1 MSSSKIAKPI
11 KLKSKIKIRK
21 RKAKVKAKTCDELYD
36 ESKEN
41 NIVKNIKNKDYQNLL
56 KCVTNNDREL
66 LEDASNDKP
75 FLYPNLDDSKF
86 NVKIAKKKEFLDT
99 KYDIHPEK
107 DYENIKDYTQAL
119 CDSKEFELDPHQMFI
134 RNFMSFQTPYNG
146 ILLFHGLGTGKTCSS
161 ISVCEEMRS
170 YSLQMGISKKII
182 IVASPAV
189 QANFKLQLFDK
200 NKLKQNNGVWNIKA
214 CIGNKLIK
222 EVNIM
227 NMRGLTRKKIIRQ
240 INQLIRQSYMFKGYG
255 EFSNYLD
262 KIMNKGVRLSDSDE
276 IKGRRRSKNLKKE
289 FSNRMLV
296 IDEVH
301 NIRLSKEGKIKSS
314 SENLG
319 RLVTSTQNMKLLLLS
334 ATPMFDSYSEIIWIL
349 NLLNLNDKRFP
360 ISEREIFTKKGSF
373 QVKNG
378 VNIGKELLVQKATGY
393 VSYVRGENPFTFPYR
408 IWPSIARNPSSIFLL
423 SKDGVWSYPRF
434 QLNGGEIIEPLQR
447 VDLVMQQIGTYQ
459 NKVYEKLIQ
468 YLKSKNPRLNNPEGS
483 VSFTIL
489 EAPLQTLNIVYPH
502 IDFSDKEES
511 KMDSDTLGY
520 MYGSKGLGR
529 IMNYSVSTKKNFAYK
544 DKTLRNFGPIFSPE
558 LIGKYSGKI
567 SYICDQI
574 RKSEGIVFVY
584 SQYIDGGAV
593 PMALALESMG
603 FTRAGDRSPLF
614 KKPQTTPLNALTMRP
629 KENGKPFKHAKY
641 IMITGQTS
649 LTPNVTKE
657 LNLAT
662 DPENKDGNKVKV
674 IIVSRAGSEGLDF
687 KNIRQMHILD
697 PWYNL
702 NRSEQIIGRAVRSK
716 SHCLLPYE
724 KRNVEIFMYG
734 TQLENKDM
742 EAIDLYVYRLAE
754 RKALQI
760 ANVTRVLK
768 ENAIDCLLNR
778 KGLNFSEEAI
788 ARIAPNHNG
797 VSQTLSSG
805 IHIDYILGDKNDSI
819 LCDFMDCEY
828 KCTFGDLFDES
839 DLNSDSY
846 NESFIM
852 MNIEK
857 ILQRIRNLFKEKYM
871 YRKTDLITE
880 VTLVKRYPIDQIYS
894 ALTYLIEDENE
905 FIVDSIGRTGRLVN
919 VGEYYMFQPLEMTSK
934 NIERYDRVA
943 PVPFK
948 RQTIEFVVSDI
959 EAAKTNNI
967 NDIVNK
973 LNKSYKNMLM
983 VQKLTAQNKTNWSIV
998 SAWVISNLV
1007 KYNFVRFNLKKS
1019 ELLDILLE
1027 LAMHHMIDLLEY
1039 GEKLLLL
1046 KNINNIDGKL
1056 GNYIE
1061 SYFEKF
1067 YATTPEYKGV
1077 IITDFKK
1084 KSNYSILTLIDDTWK
1099 IDKNSIV
1106 KGLGREVLNTFTVP
1120 VDDMN
1125 DRIGFMAKLKKY
1137 NLIFKT
1143 KNTALSAAGRPSK
1156 GSSCERGADKK
1167 MLIENINLL
1176 LSPNKSDF
1184 KYIMG
1189 SKGGKGARSIT
1200 SIYNYNEDEIVQHP
1214 YERDENGNLLMSKQG
1229 NYKVDE
1235 DEHVRINTFQLCI
1248 ELELILRY
1256 FNKINKDGK
1265 RWFFSSVET
1274 IINDIERV
1282 GK

>member
-1 MSSSKIAKPI
+1 MSSSKNAKPI
-11 KLKSKIKIRK
+11 KLKGKIKIRK
-21 RKAKVKAKTCDELYD
+21 RKTKQKDKTCDEIFG
-36 ESKEN
+36 EFKEG
-41 NIVKNIKNKDYQNLL
+41 NISKNISNTNYQNLL
-56 KCVTNNDREL
+56 KCVAENDRTL
-66 LEDASNDKP
+66 LDNSTNDKP

-86 NVKIAKKKEFLDT
+86 NIKIAKKKEFLDT
-99 KYDIHPEK
+99 KYDVHPEK
-107 DYENIKDYTQAL
+107 DYADIEEYTQTL
-119 CDSKEFELDPHQMFI
+119 CNNKEFELDPHQMFI

-200 NKLKQNNGVWNIKA
+200 NKLKQINGIWNIKA

-255 EFSNYLD
+255 EFSNYLE
-262 KIMNKGVRLSDSDE
+262 KIMNKGIRSSDSE
-276 IKGRRRSKNLKKE
+276 EVKEKRRGKNIRKE

-301 NIRLSKEGKIKSS
+301 NIRLSKEGKVKSS

-319 RLVTSTQNMKLLLLS
+319 KLVTYTQNMKLLLLS

-360 ISEREIFTKKGSF
+360 ITEKEIFTKKGAF

-378 VNIGKELLVQKATGY
+378 VNVGKELLIQKATGY

-408 IWPSIARNPSSIFLL
+408 IWPSMARNPASIFTL
-423 SKDGVWSYPRF
+423 SRDGIWNYPRF
-434 QLNGGEIIEPLQR
+434 QLNGGEIIEPVQR
-447 VDLVMQQIGTYQ
+447 VDLTLQQIGEYQ
-459 NKVYEKLIQ
+459 NNVYEKLIE
-468 YLKSKNPRLNNPEGS
+468 YLKDKNPRLNNPKGS
-483 VSFTIL
+483 VSFTLL

-502 IDFSDKEES
+502 TDFSDEPES
-511 KMDSDTLGY
+511 KVDSDTLSY

-529 IMNYSVSTKKNFAYK
+529 VMSYNVNSKKNFAYK
-544 DKTLRNFGPIFSPE
+544 DKTLKNFGPIFSPD

-593 PMALALESMG
+593 PVALALESMG
-603 FTRAGDRSPLF
+603 FTRAGDRAPLF
-614 KKPQTTPLNALTMRP
+614 KKPQSTPLNVLTMQP
-629 KENGKPFKHAKY
+629 KENGKPFKQAKY
-641 IMITGQTS
+641 VMITGQAS

-662 DPENKDGNKVKV
+662 DPENKDGEKVKV

-716 SHCLLPYE
+716 SHCLLPYN
-724 KRNVEIFMYG
+724 KRNVQIFMYG
-734 TQLENKDM
+734 TQLKNPEV

-778 KGLNFSEEAI
+778 KGLNFSEEEI
-788 ARIAPNHNG
+788 AKIAPTHNV
-797 VSQTLSSG
+797 VSQTLSNG
-805 IHIDYILGDKNDSI
+805 TTIDYTLGDKNDSI

-828 KCTFGDLFDES
+828 KCTFEDLFDEN

-857 ILQRIRNLFKEKYM
+857 ILQRIRNIFKEKYL
-871 YRKTDLITE
+871 YKKTELIKE
-880 VTLVKRYPIDQIYS
+880 VTLLKKYPIDQVYS

-919 VGEYYMFQPLEMTSK
+919 VGEYYMFQPLEVTSK
-934 NIERYDRVA
+934 NIDRYNRVA
-943 PVPFK
+943 PIPFK
-948 RQTIEFVVSDI
+948 RPTVEFVVSDI
-959 EAAKTNNI
+959 EAKSIDDI

-973 LNKSYKNMLM
+973 LNKSYQNMLM

-998 SAWVISNLV
+998 SAWAISNLV
-1007 KYNFVRFNLKKS
+1007 KYNSIKFNLTKP
-1019 ELLDILLE
+1019 EFLEILLE
-1027 LAMHHMIDLLEY
+1027 LSMHHVIDLLEY

-1046 KNINNIDGKL
+1046 KNIESIEGKL
-1056 GNYIE
+1056 GNYIQ
-1061 SYFEKF
+1061 SYFEQF
-1067 YATTPEYKGV
+1067 YVSTSDYKGI

-1084 KSNYSILTLIDDTWK
+1084 KSNYSILTLIDDEWK
-1099 IDKNSIV
+1099 IDKNSIAR
-1106 KGLGREVLNTFTVP
+1106 GLGREVLNTFTVS

-1125 DRIGFMAKLKKY
+1125 ERIGFMAKLKKY

-1143 KNTALSAAGRPSK
+1143 KSILLSAAGRPSK

-1167 MLIENINLL
+1167 ILIENINLL
-1176 LSPNKSDF
+1176 LSPDKSDV

-1200 SIYNYNEDEIVQHP
+1200 GIYNFDEEEIIQHP
-1214 YERDENGNLLMSKQG
+1214 YERDDDGKLVMSKRG
-1229 NYKVDE
+1229 NYKLDE
-1235 DEHVRINTFQLCI
+1235 KEHVRINTFQLCI

-1256 FNKINKDGK
+1256 FNKVNKNGK

-1274 IINDIERV
+1274 IINDIEKV